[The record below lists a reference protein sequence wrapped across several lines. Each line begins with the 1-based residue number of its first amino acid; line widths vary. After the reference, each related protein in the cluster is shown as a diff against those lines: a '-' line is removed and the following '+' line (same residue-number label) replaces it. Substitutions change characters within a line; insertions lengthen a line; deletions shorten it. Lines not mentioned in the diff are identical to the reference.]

1 MTSSSPLVRILFEA
15 LWKMKTKPPLWYT
28 VQAILGWM
36 LEEAILV
43 AAVLWLLP
51 QFNINLPLW
60 ALGILMAALAIYS
73 YIMYRVGRSTFLIRP
88 KVAAETVIGNGGK
101 VTKRLAPEGYVK
113 VQGVLW
119 KATCVESELEVGD
132 QVVVVGIEGLRLI
145 VTTKPRTVQDKK
157 PY

>member
-1 MTSSSPLVRILFEA
+1 
-15 LWKMKTKPPLWYT
+15 MKSRLPIWYT
-28 VQAILGWM
+28 AQAILGWM

-51 QFNINLPLW
+51 LFNIDIPLW
-60 ALGILMAALAIYS
+60 GLAILMVALAIYS
-73 YIMYRVGRSTFLIRP
+73 YIMYRIGRSTFLMKP
-88 KVAAETVIGNGGK
+88 KVAAETIIGNDGK

-132 QVVVVGIEGLRLI
+132 DVVVVDINGLRLI
-145 VTTKPRTVQDKK
+145 VSPKGRTAQDKK
-157 PY
+157 PS

>member
-1 MTSSSPLVRILFEA
+1 
-15 LWKMKTKPPLWYT
+15 MKTKPPLWYT
-28 VQAILGWM
+28 AQAILGWM

-51 QFNINLPLW
+51 QFNVNLPLW
-60 ALGILMAALAIYS
+60 VLAILMVALAIYS

-88 KVAAETVIGNGGK
+88 KVAAEAIIGNEGK

-119 KATCVESELEVGD
+119 KATCVESELEVD
-132 QVVVVGIEGLRLI
+132 DEVVVVGIEGLRLI
-145 VTTKPRTVQDKK
+145 VTPKIIRVQDKK
-157 PY
+157 SS

>member
-1 MTSSSPLVRILFEA
+1 
-15 LWKMKTKPPLWYT
+15 MKTKPPLWYT
-28 VQAILGWM
+28 VQAVLGWM

-51 QFNINLPLW
+51 QFNVNIPLW
-60 ALGILMAALAIYS
+60 VLGILMAALAIYS

-119 KATCVESELEVGD
+119 KAKCVESELEVGD
-132 QVVVVGIEGLRLI
+132 EIVVVDIDGLRLI
-145 VTTKPRTVQDKK
+145 VSPKLGTVQNEK
-157 PY
+157 PS

>member
-1 MTSSSPLVRILFEA
+1 
-15 LWKMKTKPPLWYT
+15 MKTKPPIWYT

-43 AAVLWLLP
+43 AAALWLLP
-51 QFNINLPLW
+51 QVNVNIPLW
-60 ALGILMAALAIYS
+60 LLAVLMIALAIYS
-73 YIMYRVGRSTFLIRP
+73 YVMYRVGRSTFLIRP

-119 KATCVESELEVGD
+119 KAMCVESELEVD
-132 QVVVVGIEGLRLI
+132 DEIVVVGIEGLRLI
-145 VTTKPRTVQDKK
+145 VSPKVRTVQDKK
-157 PY
+157 PS

>member
-1 MTSSSPLVRILFEA
+1 
-15 LWKMKTKPPLWYT
+15 
-28 VQAILGWM
+28 M

-43 AAVLWLLP
+43 AVVLWLLP
-51 QFNINLPLW
+51 QFNVNLPLW
-60 ALGILMAALAIYS
+60 VLGILIVALAIYS

-88 KVAAETVIGNGGK
+88 KVAAEAIIGDEGK

-119 KATCVESELEVGD
+119 KATCVESELEVD
-132 QVVVVGIEGLRLI
+132 DEVVVVGIEGLRLI
-145 VTTKPRTVQDKK
+145 VSPKVRTVQDKK

>member
-1 MTSSSPLVRILFEA
+1 
-15 LWKMKTKPPLWYT
+15 MKTKPPLWYT
-28 VQAILGWM
+28 LQAILGWII
-36 LEEAILV
+36 EEVILV

-51 QFNINLPLW
+51 QFDVNLPLW
-60 ALGILMAALAIYS
+60 VLGILMAALAIYS
-73 YIMYRVGRSTFLIRP
+73 YIMYRIGRSTFLIRP

-132 QVVVVGIEGLRLI
+132 EVVVVGIEGLRLI
-145 VTTKPRTVQDKK
+145 VSPKLRTVQDKK

>member
-1 MTSSSPLVRILFEA
+1 
-15 LWKMKTKPPLWYT
+15 MKTKPPLWYT
-28 VQAILGWM
+28 AQAILGWM

-43 AAVLWLLP
+43 AVVLWLLP
-51 QFNINLPLW
+51 QFNVNLPLW
-60 ALGILMAALAIYS
+60 VLGILIVALAIYS

-88 KVAAETVIGNGGK
+88 KVAAEAIIGNEGK

-119 KATCVESELEVGD
+119 KATCVESELEVD
-132 QVVVVGIEGLRLI
+132 DEVVVVGIEGLRLI
-145 VTTKPRTVQDKK
+145 VSPKVRTVQDKK

>member
-1 MTSSSPLVRILFEA
+1 
-15 LWKMKTKPPLWYT
+15 MKTKPPIWYT

-51 QFNINLPLW
+51 LFNIDIPLW
-60 ALGILMAALAIYS
+60 GLAILMVALAIYS
-73 YIMYRVGRSTFLIRP
+73 YIMYRIGRSTFLMKP
-88 KVAAETVIGNGGK
+88 KVAAETIIGNDGK

-132 QVVVVGIEGLRLI
+132 DVVVVDINRLRLI
-145 VTTKPRTVQDKK
+145 VSPKGRTPQDKK
-157 PY
+157 PS

>member
-1 MTSSSPLVRILFEA
+1 
-15 LWKMKTKPPLWYT
+15 MKTKPPLWYT
-28 VQAILGWM
+28 AQAILGWM

-51 QFNINLPLW
+51 QFNVNLPLW
-60 ALGILMAALAIYS
+60 VLGILIVALAIYS

-88 KVAAETVIGNGGK
+88 KVAAEAIIGNEGK

-119 KATCVESELEVGD
+119 KATCVESELEVD
-132 QVVVVGIEGLRLI
+132 DEVVVVGIEGLRLI
-145 VTTKPRTVQDKK
+145 VSPKVRTVQDKK
-157 PY
+157 PS

>member
-1 MTSSSPLVRILFEA
+1 LASRLPLFRIPSVA
-15 LWKMKTKPPLWYT
+15 LWEMRTKLPLWYK
-28 VQAILGWM
+28 VQAVLGWM
-36 LEEAILV
+36 IEEAILV

-51 QFNINLPLW
+51 QFDIKLPLW
-60 ALGILMAALAIYS
+60 VLGILMAALAIYS

-119 KATCVESELEVGD
+119 KAICFEAELEVD
-132 QVVVVGIEGLRLI
+132 DEIVVVGIDGLRLI
-145 VTTKPRTVQDKK
+145 VSPKVGTVKNNKPS
-157 PY
+157 

>member
-1 MTSSSPLVRILFEA
+1 
-15 LWKMKTKPPLWYT
+15 MKTKPPLWYT

-51 QFNINLPLW
+51 QFNVNLPLW
-60 ALGILMAALAIYS
+60 LLAILMAALAVYS
-73 YIMYRVGRSTFLIRP
+73 YTMYRVGRSTFLIRP

-113 VQGVLW
+113 VHGVLW
-119 KATCVESELEVGD
+119 KATCVESELEVD
-132 QVVVVGIEGLRLI
+132 DEVVVVGIEGLRLI
-145 VTTKPRTVQDKK
+145 VSPKVGTVQDKK
-157 PY
+157 PS

>member
-1 MTSSSPLVRILFEA
+1 
-15 LWKMKTKPPLWYT
+15 MKTKPPLWYT

-43 AAVLWLLP
+43 AAVLWMLP
-51 QFNINLPLW
+51 QFDVNLPLW
-60 ALGILMAALAIYS
+60 VLGVLMAALAIYS

-132 QVVVVGIEGLRLI
+132 EVVVVGIEGLRLI
-145 VTTKPRTVQDKK
+145 VTTKLRAVQDEK

>member
-1 MTSSSPLVRILFEA
+1 
-15 LWKMKTKPPLWYT
+15 MKTKPPLWYT

-43 AAVLWLLP
+43 AVVLWLLP
-51 QFNINLPLW
+51 KFDVNLPLW
-60 ALGILMAALAIYS
+60 VLAVLMAALAIYS
-73 YIMYRVGRSTFLIRP
+73 CIMYRVGRSTFLIRP
-88 KVAAETVIGNGGK
+88 KVAAEDVVGNEGK

-119 KATCVESELEVGD
+119 KAKCVESELEVGD
-132 QVVVVGIEGLRLI
+132 EIVVVGIEGLRLI
-145 VTTKPRTVQDKK
+145 VSPKGRMVRDKK

>member
-1 MTSSSPLVRILFEA
+1 
-15 LWKMKTKPPLWYT
+15 MKTKPPIWYT

-51 QFNINLPLW
+51 QFDVNLPLW
-60 ALGILMAALAIYS
+60 GLAVLMAALAIYS
-73 YIMYRVGRSTFLIRP
+73 CIMYRVGRSTFLIRP

-119 KATCVESELEVGD
+119 KAMCVESELEVD
-132 QVVVVGIEGLRLI
+132 DEVVVVGIEGLRLI
-145 VTTKPRTVQDKK
+145 VSPKVRTAQDKK

>member
-1 MTSSSPLVRILFEA
+1 
-15 LWKMKTKPPLWYT
+15 MKTKPPLWYT

-51 QFNINLPLW
+51 QFNVNLPLW
-60 ALGILMAALAIYS
+60 LLAILMAALAVYS
-73 YIMYRVGRSTFLIRP
+73 YTMYRVGRSTFLIRP

-119 KATCVESELEVGD
+119 KATCVESELEVD
-132 QVVVVGIEGLRLI
+132 DEVVVVGIEGLRLI
-145 VTTKPRTVQDKK
+145 VSPKVGTVQDKK
-157 PY
+157 PS